1 MTPRH
6 YMAPDCIGVCGM
18 AVAEHA
24 SGMIGWGATQQERDG
39 TKDAQARGTG
49 KVPSF
54 KGRKAYLSRTAP
66 QEEPSR
72 IGDFQE
78 AAYVGRTSHGPTLRT
93 QVHMW
98 HMCMRG

>member
-1 MTPRH
+1 
-6 YMAPDCIGVCGM
+6 MALDRIGVCGM
-18 AVAEHA
+18 AVAEHV
-24 SGMIGWGATQQERDG
+24 SGAIGWGATQQERDG

-66 QEEPSR
+66 QEEPSHVS
-72 IGDFQE
+72 DFQE
-78 AAYVGRTSHGPTLRT
+78 ATYVGWTGRGPALRA

-98 HMCMRG
+98 HMCMRR